1 MESERGKGKSKEGEK
16 GKGIKREEEREKGA
30 TATQS
35 HPSFVRIAVEK

>member
-16 GKGIKREEEREKGA
+16 GKRIKNEEERGKGA

-35 HPSFVRIAVEK
+35 LPSFVRIAMKK